1 MTAVAEEKDR
11 ESEWESEWERGR
23 GREGWVKE
31 LLMRLAYG
39 RFRSEHV
46 RTKEETQSQRQRSHH
61 QQSEATNHKPKPNQ
75 NQNRSCNRDLSL
87 SLSVSVSF
95 SRGVGLLAQNA
106 HVQVSIGNLTKTNII
121 IMWMAEW
128 IPSECVPTSSVE
140 CWMNGVCQKDW
151 GVAQEQATDSGKCC
165 WISIKKTQNL
175 FLIYG
180 ITMENGEDERVTRGY
195 REKGITI

>member
-11 ESEWESEWERGR
+11 ESEWERGR
-23 GREGWVKE
+23 GREGRVKE

-87 SLSVSVSF
+87 SLCLCLFLAGSLATCPKRTRSSF
-95 SRGVGLLAQNA
+95 NREFDKDEHYNYVNSWMN
-106 HVQVSIGNLTKTNII
+106 TK
-121 IMWMAEW
+121 WVCADF
-128 IPSECVPTSSVE
+128 E
-140 CWMNGVCQKDW
+140 CWVLNGVCQKDW

-165 WISIKKTQNL
+165 WISIKKQNL

>member
-11 ESEWESEWERGR
+11 ESEWERGR
-23 GREGWVKE
+23 GREGRVKE

-87 SLSVSVSF
+87 SLCLCLCLFLAGSWATCPKRTRSSF
-95 SRGVGLLAQNA
+95 NWEFDKDEHYNYVNSWMN
-106 HVQVSIGNLTKTNII
+106 TK
-121 IMWMAEW
+121 WVCADF
-128 IPSECVPTSSVE
+128 E
-140 CWMNGVCQKDW
+140 CWVLNGVCQKDW

-165 WISIKKTQNL
+165 WISIKKQNL

>member
-11 ESEWESEWERGR
+11 ESEWEKGRGR
-23 GREGWVKE
+23 GREGRVKE

-87 SLSVSVSF
+87 SLSLCLCLCLFLAGSWATCPKRTRSSF
-95 SRGVGLLAQNA
+95 NREFDKDEHYNYVNGWMN
-106 HVQVSIGNLTKTNII
+106 TK
-121 IMWMAEW
+121 WVCADF
-128 IPSECVPTSSVE
+128 E
-140 CWMNGVCQKDW
+140 CWVLNGVCQKDW

-175 FLIYG
+175 ILIYG
-180 ITMENGEDERVTRGY
+180 ITMENGGSRG
-195 REKGITI
+195 